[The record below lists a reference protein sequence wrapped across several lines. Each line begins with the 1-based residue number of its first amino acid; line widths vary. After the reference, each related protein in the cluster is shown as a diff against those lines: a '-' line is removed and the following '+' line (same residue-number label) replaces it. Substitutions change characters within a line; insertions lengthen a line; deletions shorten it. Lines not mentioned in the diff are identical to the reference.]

1 MWVTADAVKGIPD
14 LDQFYE
20 SVDNQIAKVNTEI
33 ERLDED
39 NYFDET
45 SESRIKRWEKI
56 LGLTPKDTDTLDER
70 RFAVH
75 SRVIDKLPYTYR
87 VIEKELKALASE
99 AIFTCG
105 WGVNGAVAT
114 VQIGLTSQS
123 KLADI
128 DALLDKKLPADV
140 VYSIVVLYR
149 KWQDFSAIRW
159 GELQSNTWD
168 QMRSLGN

>member
-14 LDQFYE
+14 LDQFNDA
-20 SVDNQIAKVNTEI
+20 VDDQVGDINTEI
-33 ERLDED
+33 TRLDED
-39 NYFDET
+39 NYFDNT
-45 SESRIKRWEKI
+45 SESRIERWEKI
-56 LGLTPKDTDTLDER
+56 LELTPRADDTLDER

-87 VIEKELKALASE
+87 VIERELKALA
-99 AIFTCG
+99 ADVIFTCG
-105 WGVNGAVAT
+105 WGTKGAVAT

-149 KWQDFSAIRW
+149 RWQDFSAIRW